1 MDSELDF
8 IEKNIPIL
16 YEIAIKS
23 LAASILNMLLKLFH
37 ENKISAET
45 LFEMKQEIEVL
56 VETTQIELEAQL
68 QSDII

>member
-8 IEKNIPIL
+8 IEKNISIL

>member
-56 VETTQIELEAQL
+56 VETTQIELEARL
-68 QSDII
+68 I

>member
-68 QSDII
+68 I

>member
-8 IEKNIPIL
+8 IEKNISIL
-16 YEIAIKS
+16 YEIAIKT

>member
-8 IEKNIPIL
+8 IEKNISIL

-45 LFEMKQEIEVL
+45 LFEMKKEIEVL